1 MIRLLARATAL
12 VVAAGLLLLMQ
23 RTTPG
28 YSEITGPIPIS
39 GTIGETVTT
48 RSFSVRAHRL
58 FLAERLVWRRFDR
71 VVERDTSGLWAVVVT
86 DIEALG
92 ASVAVGGAMWRGP
105 DGLRFE
111 ANRRVS
117 GAPRLLSGDRL
128 EPGLPR
134 RGVIVFEIPRG
145 QERGA
150 TVQLSLTRWPR
161 LDSRADLAMPADPG
175 EVAAV
180 IDLDALVDG

>member
-1 MIRLLARATAL
+1 MIRLLARGLAI

-28 YSEITGPIPIS
+28 YSEITGPIPIA
-39 GTIGETVTT
+39 GAMGETVAA
-48 RSFSVRAHRL
+48 RSFSVRADRL
-58 FLAERLVWRRFDR
+58 LLAEKLVWRRFDR
-71 VVERDTSGLWAVVVT
+71 VVERDTSGLWAVIVV
-86 DIEALG
+86 DIEAKG
-92 ASVAVGGAMWRGP
+92 ASVSVAGAMWRGP
-105 DGLRFE
+105 DGARFE

-117 GAPRLLSGDRL
+117 GAPRLLGGDRL
-128 EPGLPR
+128 EPGLPK

-150 TVQLSLTRWPR
+150 TAQLSLTRWPR
-161 LDSRADLAMPADPG
+161 LDSRADLAMPSDPG